1 VTDHLESLRLVPLF
15 SHCSND
21 DLAHIARAVDA
32 IAVEPGRV
40 LVTEGEIGREAFI
53 CLDAQV
59 EVSTDGETI
68 ATLGP
73 AEPFGEMALLERTPR
88 NATVTVS
95 KAGTVLVIG
104 QREFA
109 GLLEEPAFAR
119 TIMIA
124 LADRVRDMDRNYV
137 G

>member
-1 VTDHLESLRLVPLF
+1 MVPLF

-32 IAVEPGRV
+32 ITVEPGRV

-53 CLDAQV
+53 VLDAEV
-59 EVSTDGETI
+59 EVSTDGQVL

-73 AEPFGEMALLERTPR
+73 AEPFGEMALIERTPR

-95 KAGTVLVIG
+95 EGGTVLVIG

-119 TIMIA
+119 TILIA
-124 LADRVRDMDRNYV
+124 LADRVRNMDRHYV